1 MTATQ
6 APETGRP
13 RAGGPGTTVERQ
25 ALRRGEFEAVG
36 LLLGILGVLLILAVV
51 FGAAPPI

>member
-1 MTATQ
+1 MTAIQ

-13 RAGGPGTTVERQ
+13 RAGGPGTMVERQ
-25 ALRRGEFEAVG
+25 VLRRGDYEAVG

-51 FGAAPPI
+51 IGAAPPI